1 MGRNT
6 NKYAMMVE
14 WHLFRE
20 KEIRQAV
27 DEARLDAAPTGL
39 GSSAIISSPTES
51 AALRNIEPLS
61 KVVLSDGSEVF
72 KPELWLLAIKK
83 IYAGLDKKQKTI
95 AKKRYRQGES
105 YIKTC
110 LNLTIS
116 QNTYFHALNSIRSYA
131 VVVAV
136 QAGLVKVF

>member
-20 KEIRQAV
+20 KEIKQAV
-27 DEARLDAAPTGL
+27 DEARLDVASKGA

-51 AALRNIEPLS
+51 AALRNITPLS
-61 KVVLSDGSEVF
+61 KVVLSDGSEVV

-83 IYAGLDKKQKTI
+83 IYAGLDKKQKKI
-95 AKKRYRQGES
+95 AKKRYKQKEQ

-110 LNLTIS
+110 MLLKIS
-116 QNTYFHALNSIRSYA
+116 QNTYFHTVLAIKNYA
-131 VVVAV
+131 VRVAV
-136 QAGLVKVF
+136 QAGLVKAY

>member
-6 NKYAMMVE
+6 NKYAMAVE

-27 DEARLDAAPTGL
+27 DEARLDAASTGA

-51 AALRNIEPLS
+51 AALRNITPLS

-72 KPELWLLAIKK
+72 RPELWLLAIKK

-110 LNLTIS
+110 FNLTIS
-116 QNTYFHALNSIRSYA
+116 QNTYFNTLTAIRNYA

>member
-20 KEIRQAV
+20 KEIKQAV
-27 DEARLDAAPTGL
+27 DEARLDVASTGA

-51 AALRNIEPLS
+51 AALRNITPLS
-61 KVVLSDGSEVF
+61 KVVLSDGSEVV

-83 IYAGLDKKQKTI
+83 IYEGLNKKQKTI
-95 AKKRYRQGES
+95 ARKRYRQGES
-105 YIKTC
+105 YTRTC
-110 LNLTIS
+110 MNLEIS
-116 QNTYFHALNSIRSYA
+116 QNTYFHTLNSIRSYA
-131 VVVAV
+131 VAVAV

>member
-6 NKYAMMVE
+6 NKYAIMVE

-20 KEIRQAV
+20 KEIKQAV
-27 DEARLDAAPTGL
+27 DEARLDVASTGA

-51 AALRNIEPLS
+51 AALRNITPLS
-61 KVVLSDGSEVF
+61 KVVLSDGSEVV

-83 IYAGLDKKQKTI
+83 IYEGLNKKQKTI
-95 AKKRYRQGES
+95 ARKRYRQGKS
-105 YIKTC
+105 YTRTC
-110 LNLTIS
+110 MDLEIS
-116 QNTYFHALNSIRSYA
+116 QNTYFHTLNSIRSYA

>member
-1 MGRNT
+1 MSRNT

-14 WHLFRE
+14 WHLFHE

-27 DEARLDAAPTGL
+27 DEARLDVASTGA

-51 AALRNIEPLS
+51 TALRNITPLS
-61 KVVLSDGSEVF
+61 KVVLSDGSEVVR
-72 KPELWLLAIKK
+72 PELWLLAIKK
-83 IYAGLDKKQKTI
+83 IYEGLDKKQKTI
-95 AKKRYRQGES
+95 ARKRYRQGES
-105 YIKTC
+105 YTRTC
-110 LNLTIS
+110 MSLEIS
-116 QNTYFHALNSIRSYA
+116 QNTYFHTLNSIRSYA

>member
-1 MGRNT
+1 MDV
-6 NKYAMMVE
+6 AS
-14 WHLFRE
+14 
-20 KEIRQAV
+20 
-27 DEARLDAAPTGL
+27 TGA

-51 AALRNIEPLS
+51 TALRNITPLS
-61 KVVLSDGSEVF
+61 KVVLSDGSEVVR
-72 KPELWLLAIKK
+72 PELWLLAIKK
-83 IYAGLDKKQKTI
+83 IYEGLNKKQKTI
-95 AKKRYRQGES
+95 AKKRYRRGES

-116 QNTYFHALNSIRSYA
+116 QNTYFNTLTAIRNYA

>member
-1 MGRNT
+1 MSRNT

-14 WHLFRE
+14 WHLFHE

-27 DEARLDAAPTGL
+27 DEARLDVASTGA

-51 AALRNIEPLS
+51 AALRNITPLS
-61 KVVLSDGSEVF
+61 KVVLSDGSEVV

-95 AKKRYRQGES
+95 ARKRYRQGES
-105 YIKTC
+105 YTRTC
-110 LNLTIS
+110 MSLEIS
-116 QNTYFHALNSIRSYA
+116 QNTYFHTLNSIRSYA

>member
-27 DEARLDAAPTGL
+27 DEARLDVASTGAD
-39 GSSAIISSPTES
+39 SSAIISSPTES
-51 AALRNIEPLS
+51 AALRNITPLS

-72 KPELWLLAIKK
+72 RPELWLLAIKK

-116 QNTYFHALNSIRSYA
+116 QNTYFNTLTAIRNYA

>member
-14 WHLFRE
+14 WHLFHE

-27 DEARLDAAPTGL
+27 DEARLDVASTGA

-51 AALRNIEPLS
+51 AALRNITPLS
-61 KVVLSDGSEVF
+61 KVVLSDGSEVV

-116 QNTYFHALNSIRSYA
+116 QNTYFNTLTAIRNYA

>member
-1 MGRNT
+1 MSRNT

-14 WHLFRE
+14 WHLFHE

-27 DEARLDAAPTGL
+27 DEARLDVASTGA

-51 AALRNIEPLS
+51 AALRNITPLS
-61 KVVLSDGSEVF
+61 KVVLSDGSEVV

-83 IYAGLDKKQKTI
+83 IYAGLDKKQTTI
-95 AKKRYRQGES
+95 ARKRYRQGES
-105 YIKTC
+105 YTRTC
-110 LNLTIS
+110 MSLEIS
-116 QNTYFHALNSIRSYA
+116 QNTYFHTLNSIRSYA

>member
-20 KEIRQAV
+20 KEIKQAV
-27 DEARLDAAPTGL
+27 DEARLDVASTGA
-39 GSSAIISSPTES
+39 GSSAIINSPTES
-51 AALRNIEPLS
+51 AALRNITPLS
-61 KVVLSDGSEVF
+61 KVVLSDGSEVIR
-72 KPELWLLAIKK
+72 PELWLLAIKK
-83 IYAGLDKKQKTI
+83 IYEGLNKKQKTI
-95 AKKRYRQGES
+95 ARKRYRQGES
-105 YIKTC
+105 YTRTC
-110 LNLTIS
+110 MTLEIS
-116 QNTYFHALNSIRSYA
+116 QNTYFHTLNSIRSYA

>member
-6 NKYAMMVE
+6 NKYAMAVE

-27 DEARLDAAPTGL
+27 DEARLDAASTGA

-51 AALRNIEPLS
+51 AALRNITPLS

-72 KPELWLLAIKK
+72 RPELWLLAIKK

-105 YIKTC
+105 YVKTC
-110 LNLTIS
+110 LNITIS
-116 QNTYFHALNSIRSYA
+116 QNTYFNTLTAIRNYA

>member
-20 KEIRQAV
+20 KEIRLAV
-27 DEARLDAAPTGL
+27 DEARLDTAPSGL

-51 AALRNIEPLS
+51 IALRNMEPLS

-72 KPELWLLAIKK
+72 KPEQWLLAIKK

-105 YIKTC
+105 YMRTC
-110 LNLTIS
+110 MNLTIS
-116 QNTYFHALNSIRSYA
+116 QNKYFHTLASIRSYA

>member
-1 MGRNT
+1 M
-6 NKYAMMVE
+6 
-14 WHLFRE
+14 
-20 KEIRQAV
+20 
-27 DEARLDAAPTGL
+27 
-39 GSSAIISSPTES
+39 
-51 AALRNIEPLS
+51 RNITPLS
-61 KVVLSDGSEVF
+61 KVVLSDGSEVV

-116 QNTYFHALNSIRSYA
+116 QNTYFNTLTAIRNYA

>member
-20 KEIRQAV
+20 KEIKQAV
-27 DEARLDAAPTGL
+27 DEARLDVASTGA

-51 AALRNIEPLS
+51 AALRNITPLS
-61 KVVLSDGSEVF
+61 KVVLSNGSEVIR
-72 KPELWLLAIKK
+72 PELWLLAIKK
-83 IYAGLDKKQKTI
+83 IYEGLNKKQKTI
-95 AKKRYRQGES
+95 ARKRYRQGES
-105 YIKTC
+105 YTRTC
-110 LNLTIS
+110 MTLEIS
-116 QNTYFHALNSIRSYA
+116 QNTYFHTLNSIRSYA

>member
-14 WHLFRE
+14 WHLFHE
-20 KEIRQAV
+20 KEIKQAV
-27 DEARLDAAPTGL
+27 DEARLDVASTGA

-51 AALRNIEPLS
+51 AALRNITPLS
-61 KVVLSDGSEVF
+61 KVVLSDGSEVV

-95 AKKRYRQGES
+95 AKKRYKQGES

-116 QNTYFHALNSIRSYA
+116 QNTYFNTLTAIRNYA